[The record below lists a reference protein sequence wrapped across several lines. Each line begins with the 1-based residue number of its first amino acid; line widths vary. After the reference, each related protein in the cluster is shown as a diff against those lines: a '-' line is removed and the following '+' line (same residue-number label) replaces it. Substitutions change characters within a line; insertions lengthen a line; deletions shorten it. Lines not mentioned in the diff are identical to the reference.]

1 LPQTLKPKAF
11 RVDRC
16 LRCWCQSE
24 AHSEGN
30 LSLPEEKHRSWV
42 REPQTLHSHASLTVP
57 LGRELWCAHFTGSKL
72 SLREKNGWGWG
83 KLRSWRQKLGMPP
96 LQATRPDPEAQGNK
110 VGDREGQI
118 GLCSRQGHP
127 LWRRAFPHLY
137 FPRILGGSLPFLWPG
152 AGVSWMWSSDLN
164 MHWEVKDNGL

>member
-1 LPQTLKPKAF
+1 VPHGGGVGTWLTWWCSSEGAGAGLKPSWQGLPWSCGWTRKDPLPQTLKPKAF

-57 LGRELWCAHFTGSKL
+57 LGREL
-72 SLREKNGWGWG
+72 
-83 KLRSWRQKLGMPP
+83 
-96 LQATRPDPEAQGNK
+96 
-110 VGDREGQI
+110 
-118 GLCSRQGHP
+118 
-127 LWRRAFPHLY
+127 
-137 FPRILGGSLPFLWPG
+137 
-152 AGVSWMWSSDLN
+152 
-164 MHWEVKDNGL
+164 